1 MFENAQKSNFMKIF
15 SVGAELFHMDR
26 RTDITNER
34 TNSTYISGTQCSHL
48 TFTWTMFSVVLPTG
62 RTKLSLSQINYHTS
76 KSRGMHV
83 GGRTEGQTE
92 KGRHNGANRRS

>member
-48 TFTWTMFSVVLPTG
+48 TFT
-62 RTKLSLSQINYHTS
+62 
-76 KSRGMHV
+76 
-83 GGRTEGQTE
+83 
-92 KGRHNGANRRS
+92 